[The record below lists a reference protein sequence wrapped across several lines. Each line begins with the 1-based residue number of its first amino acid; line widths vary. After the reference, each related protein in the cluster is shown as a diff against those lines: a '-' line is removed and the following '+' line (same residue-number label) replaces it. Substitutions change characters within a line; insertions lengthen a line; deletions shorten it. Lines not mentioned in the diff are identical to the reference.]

1 MGIPPVFHS
10 AANNR
15 ERGHVST
22 GQAEMRKVALS
33 IQTLKVKYKRVNKN
47 ILKLG
52 IHLHINVFHTNFS
65 WQDHV
70 VFYNTMCIY
79 QLSVQ

>member
-1 MGIPPVFHS
+1 MGIQPVFHS
-10 AANNR
+10 AANTR

-22 GQAEMRKVALS
+22 GQAEMRKVTLS
-33 IQTLKVKYKRVNKN
+33 IQTLTVKHKWVNKN

-52 IHLHINVFHTNFS
+52 ICLHIDVFLTDFS